1 MTPQLWTQFLS
12 FQDWR
17 LIYPDL
23 TDQEATLLYKAELQL
38 FQNYQDEIRN
48 QTVNRQVQLTGDL
61 LNLSADISTILTEGG
76 AGVAVRRYLL
86 LNGSH
91 ANPVSG
97 VAVGRISAR
106 RPKQQFFIRRGDELV
121 FSYSIPNDPIDDS
134 NFGTYRALQDTLITG
149 TIGSIGNANVQFVSI
164 QIGITNTTLYEKI
177 SDSIDTSTPYF
188 RINTDDPNANDP
200 LKGKSRIPGGQGV
213 AA

>member
-1 MTPQLWTQFLS
+1 MTPQLWIQFLT

-17 LIYPDL
+17 LTHPDL
-23 TDQEATLLYKAELQL
+23 NDEDAVLLYKAELQL

-76 AGVAVRRYLL
+76 AGIAVRRYLL

-97 VAVGRISAR
+97 VAVGRVSDR
-106 RPKQQFFIRRGDELV
+106 RPKQQFFIRRGDEFI
-121 FSYSIPNDPIDDS
+121 FSYSVPNDPIDDS
-134 NFGTYRALQDTLITG
+134 NFGTYRALQDKLIAGTTG
-149 TIGSIGNANVQFVSI
+149 FIGNALVQFVSF
-164 QIGITNTTLYEKI
+164 QIDITNTTLYKKI
-177 SDSIDTSTPYF
+177 SDSIDTSSPSF

-200 LKGKSRIPGGQGV
+200 FKGKSRIPGGQGV

>member
-106 RPKQQFFIRRGDELV
+106 RPKQQFFIRRGDEFV

-134 NFGTYRALQDTLITG
+134 NFGTYRALQDILITG